1 MNSKISIIIPIYN
14 SEKFLVRC
22 LDSILNQLYNDFE
35 VILIDDGS
43 KDHSL
48 EICQRY
54 SLLDARF
61 KVYSKENGGVSSARN
76 FGLSKAVG
84 SYIVFIDSD
93 DYIAPLFLKSYIDCL
108 SIKQTDIICQGYIN
122 DFEDKMINRFLKK
135 AEYSKKDISEGIYE
149 LELNENLSSVWNKI
163 FRLDIIKK
171 NNLRFSEKISMGED
185 KIFVLSY
192 MQFASSISI
201 LDSYYYFYNRNH
213 ENSLSNKHHPYDKL
227 KWFIETEYNLFN
239 SILKRSPSD
248 KLLAAANGRY
258 VSFNKFILLW
268 MYNPKANVTNTVIKN
283 QIKLV
288 EKFYK
293 SNIIDKVFEREV
305 PFILGKLI
313 YFEFIMRLLM
323 RLKYLFPK
331 IFSIFKYRRT

>member
-93 DYIAPLFLKSYIDCL
+93 DYIAPLFLKSYIIYQNHLRYLDL
-108 SIKQTDIICQGYIN
+108 KIYSI
-122 DFEDKMINRFLKK
+122 R
-135 AEYSKKDISEGIYE
+135 
-149 LELNENLSSVWNKI
+149 
-163 FRLDIIKK
+163 
-171 NNLRFSEKISMGED
+171 
-185 KIFVLSY
+185 
-192 MQFASSISI
+192 
-201 LDSYYYFYNRNH
+201 
-213 ENSLSNKHHPYDKL
+213 
-227 KWFIETEYNLFN
+227 
-239 SILKRSPSD
+239 
-248 KLLAAANGRY
+248 
-258 VSFNKFILLW
+258 
-268 MYNPKANVTNTVIKN
+268 
-283 QIKLV
+283 
-288 EKFYK
+288 
-293 SNIIDKVFEREV
+293 
-305 PFILGKLI
+305 
-313 YFEFIMRLLM
+313 
-323 RLKYLFPK
+323 
-331 IFSIFKYRRT
+331 